1 MVNIQCE
8 YLNYSLK
15 NKDNS
20 AIKLPSTNKAQIL
33 TNISGRDTL
42 VIFILEKQHKYVRLL
57 IINHNHLKF
66 LYN

>member
-1 MVNIQCE
+1 MVNIQSE

-42 VIFILEKQHKYVRLL
+42 VIFILEKQHKHVRLL